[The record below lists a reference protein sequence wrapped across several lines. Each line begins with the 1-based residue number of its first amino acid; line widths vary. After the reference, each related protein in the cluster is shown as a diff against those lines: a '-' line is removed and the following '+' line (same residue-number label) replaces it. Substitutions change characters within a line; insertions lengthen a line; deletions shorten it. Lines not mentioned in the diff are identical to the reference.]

1 MLAPAAASVFI
12 TAAQARDLK
21 RWFLRYAAQQV
32 RRHPRHREAMLVKV
46 THSIR
51 VSRICAA
58 IGSDLGLDRD
68 RLRLARAI
76 GLLHDVARFEQLI
89 RYGTFVDRVSVDH
102 GDLGADL
109 LQATPLVKALSASDR
124 TILLHAV
131 RHHNAAVIPQ
141 ESEAAVSFY
150 LKLVRDSDK
159 LDIYRVLCDIWL
171 QPHGNEPASEAL
183 NLKDSPEVSSPIV
196 AAIEARHIAPMAA
209 VKTTADLL
217 LVRLAWVFD
226 LHFDPTFTHLARL
239 GYAARLAHALPQ
251 TPKIGALIKAVH
263 GYLEEKE
270 RVAAAT

>member
-1 MLAPAAASVFI
+1 MPAPAAAPVSI
-12 TAAQARDLK
+12 TTAQTLALK
-21 RWFLRYAAQQV
+21 RWFLRYAAHQV
-32 RRHPRHREAMLVKV
+32 RRHPRHREAMLLKV

-58 IGSDLGLDRD
+58 IGADLGLDRG
-68 RLRLARAI
+68 RLRLARTI

-109 LQATPLVKALSASDR
+109 LQGAPLVKALEASDR
-124 TILLHAV
+124 AILLNAV
-131 RHHNAAVIPQ
+131 RHHNAAVIPKGWD
-141 ESEAAVSFY
+141 AGVSFY
-150 LKLVRDSDK
+150 LKLVRDADK

-183 NLKDSPEVSSPIV
+183 NLKDSGEVSPAIA
-196 AAIEARHIAPMAA
+196 AAIQARHIAPMAA

-217 LVRLAWVFD
+217 LVRMAWVFD

-239 GYAARLAHALPQ
+239 GYATRLARALPQ
-251 TPKIGALIKAVH
+251 TPEIDALIKAVH
-263 GYLEEKE
+263 DYLEAKQ